1 MPHAPRA
8 TARGRRTA
16 TSASASAV
24 VATAVF
30 PVSTRPSA
38 WTTSV
43 GRPLPLTGTIVGD
56 LGLAQSERPTDVVQ
70 ALGRVLTGN
79 TAVATTALALAL
91 VAVLLPRAVAR
102 GAWGIAALGAL
113 QLGLVLLWAPSIPA
127 FGMIVGTWLLCAAL
141 VARPHLGAVVRRVGS

>member
-1 MPHAPRA
+1 
-8 TARGRRTA
+8 
-16 TSASASAV
+16 V
-24 VATAVF
+24 
-30 PVSTRPSA
+30 
-38 WTTSV
+38 
-43 GRPLPLTGTIVGD
+43 VGD

-127 FGMIVGTWLLCAAL
+127 FGMVVGTWLLCAAL
-141 VARPHLGAVVRRVGS
+141 VAKPHLGAVVRRVGS